1 MANPALRT
9 SVSLTDEEHREL
21 WIAAQH
27 RHIAGRAMIQTALV
41 QFAFAYLAK
50 YPLTDERR
58 AELEK
63 RYREAFPGA
72 RAVQPDAV
80 ESNSKGGTE

>member
-1 MANPALRT
+1 MAVRT

-63 RYREAFPGA
+63 RYRDAFPGA
-72 RAVQPDAV
+72 QAVQPCAIQG
-80 ESNSKGGTE
+80 NSEGAST

>member
-1 MANPALRT
+1 MRLQVT
-9 SVSLTDEEHREL
+9 LTDEEHREL

-27 RHIAGRAMIQTALV
+27 RHIAGRSMIQTALV

-50 YPLTDERR
+50 YPLPDERR

-63 RYREAFPGA
+63 RYRDAFPDA
-72 RAVQPDAV
+72 KAVQPDAIQGKP
-80 ESNSKGGTE
+80 EGASA